1 SVSPYQRVKEFPNEN
16 LTVSGGKLFCN
27 GCREE
32 LGLKATVVKLHVKSN
47 KHKLGKEKLQ
57 GRNKEEI
64 DIAQAFDTYNQKEHL
79 AGETLS
85 NDLQVY
91 RTKVVKTF
99 LKAGVPL
106 NKVDLFRDILEEHGL
121 QLAGRRVL
129 SDLVPFICKQEVIK
143 ISQEI
148 EEREVS
154 VIFNGT
160 TRIGEALVIILRF
173 IGDDWEV
180 THRLICMQLLAKSLT
195 GEEIARELK
204 SVLQADYHVGS
215 KALVGSM
222 HDRASVNN
230 VAMST
235 IKVLYPEVF
244 NVGCFSHTID
254 HVGEKFKTPTLD
266 EFVTAWITLFSHS
279 PKAKLAWRTQ
289 TGKAVKTFSKTRWW
303 SRWEVV
309 NQLLELHGD
318 ILPFLHTHSD
328 QGQATRSKMLSILQD
343 PTKNILLQLEMAV
356 VVDAGKQFLQAT
368 YDLEGHG
375 TLVLQCYELIEAI
388 FNFIRVRH
396 FPNTDAIIH
405 KYCTGQPSHI
415 PTQWKQY
422 AISCVQPGFD
432 YFSSKFHG
440 ELGETLA
447 AFKAA
452 RLFSPHK
459 IVEIQPEASNIDSL
473 KSFPFLQND
482 DLLSSMKSELPLYLS
497 VAADVSTCVNPLV
510 WWT

>member
-1 SVSPYQRVKEFPNEN
+1 MAESLEQLELVELEEELDESEDLTEQEQVPLLSILRAATPSDLARKRQLKRNPPPVGQKKRKSSKTTHNPKSVSPYQRVKEFPNEN

-32 LGLKATVVKLHVKSN
+32 LGLKATVVRLHVKSK

-64 DIAQAFDTYNQKEHL
+64 DIAQAFDAYNQKEHL

-91 RTKVVKTF
+91 RIKVVRTF

-121 QLAGRRVL
+121 RLAERRVL
-129 SDLVPFICKQEVIK
+129 SDLVPFIRKKEVIK

-154 VIFNGT
+154 VIFDGT

-180 THRLICMQLLAKSLT
+180 THRLIRMQLLAKSLT
-195 GEEIARELK
+195 GEEIARELI
-204 SVLQADYHVGS
+204 SVLQADYHVGA

-222 HDRASVNN
+222 HDRASVNI

-244 NVGCFSHTID
+244 DVGCFSHTID

-266 EFVTAWITLFSHS
+266 EPGLRYS
-279 PKAKLAWRTQ
+279 P
-289 TGKAVKTFSKTRWW
+289 
-303 SRWEVV
+303 
-309 NQLLELHGD
+309 
-318 ILPFLHTHSD
+318 
-328 QGQATRSKMLSILQD
+328 
-343 PTKNILLQLEMAV
+343 
-356 VVDAGKQFLQAT
+356 
-368 YDLEGHG
+368 
-375 TLVLQCYELIEAI
+375 
-388 FNFIRVRH
+388 
-396 FPNTDAIIH
+396 
-405 KYCTGQPSHI
+405 
-415 PTQWKQY
+415 
-422 AISCVQPGFD
+422 
-432 YFSSKFHG
+432 
-440 ELGETLA
+440 
-447 AFKAA
+447 
-452 RLFSPHK
+452 
-459 IVEIQPEASNIDSL
+459 
-473 KSFPFLQND
+473 
-482 DLLSSMKSELPLYLS
+482 
-497 VAADVSTCVNPLV
+497 
-510 WWT
+510 